1 MIYTTLSNILAS
13 FYGNFALFFSIIPF
27 LLLKSM
33 LKSIKNNDYQ
43 FIFYPKT
50 GRN

>member
-27 LLLKSM
+27 LLFFIQKQVET
-33 LKSIKNNDYQ
+33 KKEKNL
-43 FIFYPKT
+43 
-50 GRN
+50 